1 MIQNYDQSIFL
12 AKNQQNATH
21 FFTYGLFCC
30 KLLFF
35 EMVWLKWLFRKQK
48 VVITFMP
55 IGCNIIFFEIMSL
68 VKSKFI

>member
-30 KLLFF
+30 NFFLLGNFLIKSVFSFNSKSCYYIYAYWLQF
-35 EMVWLKWLFRKQK
+35 EEY
-48 VVITFMP
+48 
-55 IGCNIIFFEIMSL
+55 FEIMSL
-68 VKSKFI
+68 I